1 MGGWWAMTRS
11 IQEGGM
17 MTAEP
22 KVPALD
28 DYWGKLEPHLPRFSA
43 EDQRAAVALYR
54 ELAKGKAVAAEQL
67 GRALGTSLEQARA
80 LLDRD
85 SIKVFVYPDE
95 QGRVLGFGGLAAAPM
110 HHRFEVEGESLST
123 WCAWDS
129 LFIPEIL
136 GRSARVTSPDPESGE
151 IVRLVVTPERIQS
164 AAPAEAVVSFIQPE
178 AQVFGSSAANVMTKF
193 CHYVFFFSSR
203 RSGERWVGKHPDTF
217 LYSLD
222 QAFALAKRLN
232 ARNFGP
238 ELARRASALAPT
250 T

>member
-1 MGGWWAMTRS
+1 MADHGRDHVRRQTPPWHESGIADRYVRSRNQHRGLHDMGGWWAMTRS

-85 SIKVFVYPDE
+85 SIKV
-95 QGRVLGFGGLAAAPM
+95 
-110 HHRFEVEGESLST
+110 
-123 WCAWDS
+123 
-129 LFIPEIL
+129 
-136 GRSARVTSPDPESGE
+136 
-151 IVRLVVTPERIQS
+151 
-164 AAPAEAVVSFIQPE
+164 
-178 AQVFGSSAANVMTKF
+178 
-193 CHYVFFFSSR
+193 
-203 RSGERWVGKHPDTF
+203 
-217 LYSLD
+217 
-222 QAFALAKRLN
+222 
-232 ARNFGP
+232 
-238 ELARRASALAPT
+238 
-250 T
+250 